1 MCLARFRKR
10 LLIFF
15 LAVLAATVTVVAPAS
30 LALASPPASSFDKH
44 LSDPA
49 GYLDNSEQ
57 VEETLAGA
65 SSSDYQIYAAL
76 TDNFSPL
83 SAQQWCVKS
92 REQATS
98 NSQGVL
104 LAIAVKER
112 SYYICPAANVRISEN
127 KQNRIVQGLEPLL
140 SQGNW
145 DQAVK
150 VFAVSAASSSSDPG
164 GAVSEEESAR
174 TGDWFRPLAL
184 VLVIAG
190 IGIGIMVFAR
200 KQSKTRDQ
208 IKTRQAASDKQLV
221 EQAGIDVLTADDAV
235 RGAQE
240 ELEFAKMQLGT
251 TQTEEYVQVL
261 AQASQVRD
269 SAMEKLRDLDSLS
282 GIQKSQQAQAASSE
296 AKRCL
301 ELLAQQTEN
310 LTRLRESLASLPSRI
325 QSQLSLIAE
334 LETQAGQL
342 PDIIAALHKTHPQA
356 VLTSLDDAP
365 EQVSNL
371 LGAARETLEPLQS
384 EESSTS
390 VKVQVQTAE
399 RAIAQARTLI
409 QEVSEAETHLAN
421 LQQSLLEAVTSISS
435 DLDDVKRL
443 NLQDK
448 SVFQTLC
455 TNAQTA
461 IDNCLKA
468 RDGQGD
474 PLASLSAIAQAEADL
489 DQALAPHRQN
499 SEQKQKAAARLQT
512 ALASA
517 QARIASANSYV
528 SSHRGA
534 VGLDA
539 RQYLARADSL
549 YQQAQASRG
558 DTGIKLAELAGE
570 AADKARE
577 SASLDYQERRND
589 WDGRPAGNSSDF
601 LTGMILGGI
610 LNGGRGFGGGT
621 KWGSS
626 NGNSDWFGGGFGGG
640 SGSGFGGSFGGGNSG
655 GGFGGKF

>member
-10 LLIFF
+10 FLIFF

-30 LALASPPASSFDKH
+30 LALASPPASSFGKH

-49 GYLDNSEQ
+49 GYLENSGQ
-57 VEETLAGA
+57 VAETLARA

-92 REQATS
+92 REQAAG
-98 NSQGVL
+98 NSQSVL
-104 LAIAVKER
+104 LAIAVQER

-127 KQNRIVQGLEPLL
+127 KQNRIVQGIEPLL

-150 VFAVSAASSSSDPG
+150 VFAVSAASSSLDPG
-164 GAVSEEESAR
+164 GAGSEESAR
-174 TGDWFRPLAL
+174 TGGWFGPLVL

-221 EQAGIDVLTADDAV
+221 EQAGVDVLAADDAV
-235 RGAQE
+235 RGAKE

-251 TQTEEYVQVL
+251 AQTEEYAQVL
-261 AQASQVRD
+261 AQASQARD

-282 GIQKSQQAQAASSE
+282 GIQKSQQAQAASNE

-301 ELLAQQTEN
+301 ELLAQQTEK
-310 LTRLRESLASLPSRI
+310 LTALRESLDSLPSRI
-325 QSQLSLIAE
+325 QNQLSLIAE

-342 PDIIAALHKTHPQA
+342 PAIIAALHKTHPQA

-365 EQVSNL
+365 EQVANL
-371 LGAARETLEPLQS
+371 LGAARETLEPLQG
-384 EESSTS
+384 EESSPS
-390 VKVQVQTAE
+390 LKVQVQTAE
-399 RAIAQARTLI
+399 RAIAQARSLI
-409 QEVSEAETHLAN
+409 KEVSEAETHLAN

-448 SVFQTLC
+448 AVFQTLC
-455 TNAQTA
+455 ANAQTA
-461 IDNCLKA
+461 IDDCLKA

-517 QARIASANSYV
+517 QARIDSANSYV

-577 SASLDYQERRND
+577 SASTDYRERRND
-589 WDGRPAGNSSDF
+589 WGSGSGGGGSDF

-621 KWGSS
+621 SWGS
-626 NGNSDWFGGGFGGG
+626 NTGNSDWFGGGFGGG

>member
-49 GYLDNSEQ
+49 GYLENSGQ
-57 VEETLAGA
+57 VAETLARA
-65 SSSDYQIYAAL
+65 SSSDYQVYAAL

-92 REQATS
+92 REQAAG
-98 NSQGVL
+98 NSQSVL
-104 LAIAVKER
+104 LAIAVQER

-127 KQNRIVQGLEPLL
+127 KQNRIVQGIEPLL

-150 VFAVSAASSSSDPG
+150 VFAVSAASSSLDPG
-164 GAVSEEESAR
+164 GAGSEESAR
-174 TGDWFRPLAL
+174 TGGWFGPLAL

-221 EQAGIDVLTADDAV
+221 EQAGVDVLAADDAV
-235 RGAQE
+235 RGAKE

-251 TQTEEYVQVL
+251 AQTEEYAQVL
-261 AQASQVRD
+261 AQASQARD

-282 GIQKSQQAQAASSE
+282 GIQKSQQAQAASNE
-296 AKRCL
+296 AKRAV
-301 ELLAQQTEN
+301 ELLAQQTEK
-310 LTRLRESLASLPSRI
+310 LTALRESLDSLPSRI
-325 QSQLSLIAE
+325 QNQLSLIAE

-342 PDIIAALHKTHPQA
+342 PAIIAALHKTHPQA

-371 LGAARETLEPLQS
+371 LGAARETLEPLQG
-384 EESSTS
+384 EESSPS
-390 VKVQVQTAE
+390 LKVQVQTAE
-399 RAIAQARTLI
+399 RAIAQARSLI
-409 QEVSEAETHLAN
+409 KEVSEAETHLAN

-448 SVFQTLC
+448 AVFQTLC
-455 TNAQTA
+455 ANAQTA

-517 QARIASANSYV
+517 QARIDSANSYV

-577 SASLDYQERRND
+577 SASTDYRERRND
-589 WDGRPAGNSSDF
+589 WGSGPGGGGNDF

-621 KWGSS
+621 SWGS
-626 NGNSDWFGGGFGGG
+626 NTGNSDWFGGGFGGG

>member
-10 LLIFF
+10 FLIFF

-49 GYLDNSEQ
+49 GYLENSGQ
-57 VEETLAGA
+57 VAETLAGA

-92 REQATS
+92 REQAAG
-98 NSQGVL
+98 NSQSVL
-104 LAIAVKER
+104 LAIAVQER

-127 KQNRIVQGLEPLL
+127 KQNRIVQGIEPLL

-150 VFAVSAASSSSDPG
+150 VFAVSAASSSLDPG
-164 GAVSEEESAR
+164 GAGSEESAR
-174 TGDWFRPLAL
+174 TGGWFGPLAL

-221 EQAGIDVLTADDAV
+221 EQASVDVLAADDAV
-235 RGAQE
+235 RGAKE

-251 TQTEEYVQVL
+251 AQTEEYAQVL
-261 AQASQVRD
+261 AQASQARD

-282 GIQKSQQAQAASSE
+282 GIQKSQQAQAASNE
-296 AKRCL
+296 AKRAV
-301 ELLAQQTEN
+301 ELLAQQTEK
-310 LTRLRESLASLPSRI
+310 LTALRESLDSLPSRI
-325 QSQLSLIAE
+325 QNQLSLIAE

-342 PDIIAALHKTHPQA
+342 PAIIAALHKTHPQA

-371 LGAARETLEPLQS
+371 LGAARETLEPLQG
-384 EESSTS
+384 EESSPS
-390 VKVQVQTAE
+390 LKVQVQTAE
-399 RAIAQARTLI
+399 RAIAQARSLI
-409 QEVSEAETHLAN
+409 KEVSEAETHLAN

-448 SVFQTLC
+448 AVFQTLC
-455 TNAQTA
+455 ANAQTA

-517 QARIASANSYV
+517 QARIDSANSYV

-577 SASLDYQERRND
+577 SASTDYRERRND
-589 WDGRPAGNSSDF
+589 WGSGPGGGGNDF

-621 KWGSS
+621 SWGS
-626 NGNSDWFGGGFGGG
+626 NTGNSDWFGGGFGGG

>member
-10 LLIFF
+10 FLIFF

-49 GYLDNSEQ
+49 GYLENSGQ
-57 VEETLAGA
+57 VAETLAGA

-92 REQATS
+92 REQAAG
-98 NSQGVL
+98 NSQSVL
-104 LAIAVKER
+104 LAIAVQER

-127 KQNRIVQGLEPLL
+127 KQNRIVQGIEPLL

-150 VFAVSAASSSSDPG
+150 VFAVSAASSSLDPG
-164 GAVSEEESAR
+164 GAGSEESAR
-174 TGDWFRPLAL
+174 TGGWFGPLAL

-221 EQAGIDVLTADDAV
+221 EQAGVDVLAADDAV
-235 RGAQE
+235 RGAKE

-251 TQTEEYVQVL
+251 AQTEEYAQVL
-261 AQASQVRD
+261 AQASQARD

-282 GIQKSQQAQAASSE
+282 GIQKSQQAQAASNE
-296 AKRCL
+296 AKRAV
-301 ELLAQQTEN
+301 ELLAQQTEK
-310 LTRLRESLASLPSRI
+310 LTALRESLDSLPSRI
-325 QSQLSLIAE
+325 QNQLSLIAE

-342 PDIIAALHKTHPQA
+342 PAIIAALHKTHPQA

-371 LGAARETLEPLQS
+371 LGAARETLEPLQG
-384 EESSTS
+384 EESSPS
-390 VKVQVQTAE
+390 LKVQVQTAE
-399 RAIAQARTLI
+399 RAIAQARSLI
-409 QEVSEAETHLAN
+409 KEVSEAETHLAN

-448 SVFQTLC
+448 AVFQTLC
-455 TNAQTA
+455 ANAQTA

-517 QARIASANSYV
+517 QARIDSANSYV

-577 SASLDYQERRND
+577 SASTDYRERRND
-589 WDGRPAGNSSDF
+589 WGSGPGGGGNDF

-621 KWGSS
+621 SWGS
-626 NGNSDWFGGGFGGG
+626 NTGNSDWFGGGFGGG

>member
-49 GYLDNSEQ
+49 GYLENSGQ
-57 VEETLAGA
+57 VAETLAGA
-65 SSSDYQIYAAL
+65 SSSDYQVYAAL

-92 REQATS
+92 REQAAG
-98 NSQGVL
+98 NSQSVL
-104 LAIAVKER
+104 LAIAVQER

-127 KQNRIVQGLEPLL
+127 KQNRIVQVIEPLL
-140 SQGNW
+140 SQGKW

-150 VFAVSAASSSSDPG
+150 VFAVSAASSSLDPG
-164 GAVSEEESAR
+164 GAGSEESAR
-174 TGDWFRPLAL
+174 TGGWFGPLVL

-221 EQAGIDVLTADDAV
+221 EQAGVDVLAADDAV
-235 RGAQE
+235 RGAKE

-251 TQTEEYVQVL
+251 AQTEEYAQVL
-261 AQASQVRD
+261 AQASQARD

-282 GIQKSQQAQAASSE
+282 GIQKSQQAQAASNE

-301 ELLAQQTEN
+301 ELLAQQTEK
-310 LTRLRESLASLPSRI
+310 LTALRESLDSLPSRI
-325 QSQLSLIAE
+325 QNQLSLIAE

-342 PDIIAALHKTHPQA
+342 PAIIAALHKTHPQA

-365 EQVSNL
+365 EQVANL
-371 LGAARETLEPLQS
+371 LGAARETLEPLQG
-384 EESSTS
+384 EESSPS
-390 VKVQVQTAE
+390 LKVQVQTAE
-399 RAIAQARTLI
+399 RAIAQARSLI
-409 QEVSEAETHLAN
+409 KEVSEAETHLAN

-448 SVFQTLC
+448 AVFQTLC
-455 TNAQTA
+455 ANAQTA
-461 IDNCLKA
+461 IDDCLKA

-517 QARIASANSYV
+517 QARIDSANSYV

-577 SASLDYQERRND
+577 SASTDYRERRND
-589 WDGRPAGNSSDF
+589 WGSGSGGGGSDF

-621 KWGSS
+621 SWGS
-626 NGNSDWFGGGFGGG
+626 NTGNSDWFGGGFGGG

>member
-10 LLIFF
+10 FLIFF

-49 GYLDNSEQ
+49 GYLENSGQ
-57 VEETLAGA
+57 VAETLAGA

-92 REQATS
+92 REQAAG
-98 NSQGVL
+98 NSQSVL
-104 LAIAVKER
+104 LAIAVQER

-127 KQNRIVQGLEPLL
+127 KQNRIVQGIEPLL

-150 VFAVSAASSSSDPG
+150 VFAVSAASSSLDPG
-164 GAVSEEESAR
+164 GAGSEESAR
-174 TGDWFRPLAL
+174 TGGWFGPLAL

-221 EQAGIDVLTADDAV
+221 EQASVDVLAADDAV
-235 RGAQE
+235 RGAKE

-251 TQTEEYVQVL
+251 AQTEEYAQVL
-261 AQASQVRD
+261 AQASQARD

-282 GIQKSQQAQAASSE
+282 GIQKSQQAQAASNE
-296 AKRCL
+296 AKRAV
-301 ELLAQQTEN
+301 ELLTQQTEK
-310 LTRLRESLASLPSRI
+310 LTALRESLDSLPSRI
-325 QSQLSLIAE
+325 QNQLSLIAE

-342 PDIIAALHKTHPQA
+342 PAIIAALHKTHPQA

-371 LGAARETLEPLQS
+371 LGAARETLEPLQG
-384 EESSTS
+384 EESSPS
-390 VKVQVQTAE
+390 LKVQVQTAE
-399 RAIAQARTLI
+399 RAIAQARSLI
-409 QEVSEAETHLAN
+409 KEVSEAETHLAN

-448 SVFQTLC
+448 AVFQTLC
-455 TNAQTA
+455 ANAQTA

-517 QARIASANSYV
+517 QARIDSANSYV

-577 SASLDYQERRND
+577 SASTDYRERRND
-589 WDGRPAGNSSDF
+589 WGSGPGGGGNDF

-621 KWGSS
+621 SWGS
-626 NGNSDWFGGGFGGG
+626 NTGNSDWFGGGFGGG

>member
-1 MCLARFRKR
+1 M
-10 LLIFF
+10 
-15 LAVLAATVTVVAPAS
+15 
-30 LALASPPASSFDKH
+30 
-44 LSDPA
+44 
-49 GYLDNSEQ
+49 
-57 VEETLAGA
+57 
-65 SSSDYQIYAAL
+65 
-76 TDNFSPL
+76 
-83 SAQQWCVKS
+83 
-92 REQATS
+92 
-98 NSQGVL
+98 
-104 LAIAVKER
+104 
-112 SYYICPAANVRISEN
+112 
-127 KQNRIVQGLEPLL
+127 
-140 SQGNW
+140 
-145 DQAVK
+145 
-150 VFAVSAASSSSDPG
+150 
-164 GAVSEEESAR
+164 
-174 TGDWFRPLAL
+174 
-184 VLVIAG
+184 
-190 IGIGIMVFAR
+190 
-200 KQSKTRDQ
+200 
-208 IKTRQAASDKQLV
+208 
-221 EQAGIDVLTADDAV
+221 
-235 RGAQE
+235 
-240 ELEFAKMQLGT
+240 
-251 TQTEEYVQVL
+251 
-261 AQASQVRD
+261 
-269 SAMEKLRDLDSLS
+269 
-282 GIQKSQQAQAASSE
+282 
-296 AKRCL
+296 
-301 ELLAQQTEN
+301 
-310 LTRLRESLASLPSRI
+310 
-325 QSQLSLIAE
+325 
-334 LETQAGQL
+334 
-342 PDIIAALHKTHPQA
+342 
-356 VLTSLDDAP
+356 
-365 EQVSNL
+365 
-371 LGAARETLEPLQS
+371 
-384 EESSTS
+384 
-390 VKVQVQTAE
+390 
-399 RAIAQARTLI
+399 
-409 QEVSEAETHLAN
+409 
-421 LQQSLLEAVTSISS
+421 TSISS

-577 SASLDYQERRND
+577 SASLDYQQRRND

-621 KWGSS
+621 TWGSS
-626 NGNSDWFGGGFGGG
+626 TGNSDWFGGGFGGG

>member
-49 GYLDNSEQ
+49 GYLENSGQ
-57 VEETLAGA
+57 VAETLARA
-65 SSSDYQIYAAL
+65 SSSDYQVYAAL

-92 REQATS
+92 REQAAG
-98 NSQGVL
+98 NSQSVL
-104 LAIAVKER
+104 LAIAVQER

-127 KQNRIVQGLEPLL
+127 KQNRIVQVIEPLL
-140 SQGNW
+140 SQGKW

-150 VFAVSAASSSSDPG
+150 VFAVSAASSSLDPG
-164 GAVSEEESAR
+164 GAGSEESAR
-174 TGDWFRPLAL
+174 TGGWFGPLVL

-221 EQAGIDVLTADDAV
+221 EQAGVDVLAADDAV
-235 RGAQE
+235 RGAKE

-251 TQTEEYVQVL
+251 AQTEEYAQVL
-261 AQASQVRD
+261 AQASQARD

-282 GIQKSQQAQAASSE
+282 GIQKSQQAQAASNE

-301 ELLAQQTEN
+301 ELLAQQTEK
-310 LTRLRESLASLPSRI
+310 LTALRESLDSLPSRI
-325 QSQLSLIAE
+325 QNQLSLIAE

-342 PDIIAALHKTHPQA
+342 PAIIAALHKTHPQA

-365 EQVSNL
+365 EQVANL
-371 LGAARETLEPLQS
+371 LGAARETLEPLQG
-384 EESSTS
+384 EESSPS
-390 VKVQVQTAE
+390 LKVQVQTAE
-399 RAIAQARTLI
+399 RAIAQARSLI
-409 QEVSEAETHLAN
+409 KEVSEAETHLAN

-448 SVFQTLC
+448 AVFQTLC
-455 TNAQTA
+455 ANAQTA
-461 IDNCLKA
+461 IDDCLKA

-517 QARIASANSYV
+517 QARIDSANSYV

-577 SASLDYQERRND
+577 SASTDYRERRND
-589 WDGRPAGNSSDF
+589 WGSGSGGGGSDF

-621 KWGSS
+621 SWGS
-626 NGNSDWFGGGFGGG
+626 NTGNSDWFGGGFGGG

>member
-10 LLIFF
+10 FLIFF

-49 GYLDNSEQ
+49 GYLENSGQ
-57 VEETLAGA
+57 VAETLAGA

-92 REQATS
+92 REQAAG
-98 NSQGVL
+98 NSQSVL
-104 LAIAVKER
+104 LAIAVQER

-127 KQNRIVQGLEPLL
+127 KQNRIVQGIEPLL

-150 VFAVSAASSSSDPG
+150 VFAVSAASSSLDPG
-164 GAVSEEESAR
+164 GAGSEESAR
-174 TGDWFRPLAL
+174 TGGWFGPLAL

-221 EQAGIDVLTADDAV
+221 EQAGVDVLAADDAV
-235 RGAQE
+235 RGAKE
-240 ELEFAKMQLGT
+240 DLEFAKLQLGT
-251 TQTEEYVQVL
+251 AQTEEYAQVL
-261 AQASQVRD
+261 AQASQARD

-282 GIQKSQQAQAASSE
+282 GIQKSQQAQAASNE
-296 AKRCL
+296 AKRAV
-301 ELLAQQTEN
+301 ELLAQQTEK
-310 LTRLRESLASLPSRI
+310 LTALRESLDSLPSRI
-325 QSQLSLIAE
+325 QNQLSLIAE

-342 PDIIAALHKTHPQA
+342 PAIIAALHKTHPQA

-371 LGAARETLEPLQS
+371 LGAARETLEPLQG
-384 EESSTS
+384 EESSPS
-390 VKVQVQTAE
+390 LKVQVQTAE
-399 RAIAQARTLI
+399 RAIAQARSLI
-409 QEVSEAETHLAN
+409 KEVSEAETHLAN

-448 SVFQTLC
+448 AVFQTLC
-455 TNAQTA
+455 ANAQTA

-517 QARIASANSYV
+517 QARIDSANSYV

-577 SASLDYQERRND
+577 SASTDYRERRND
-589 WDGRPAGNSSDF
+589 WGSGPGGGGNDF

-621 KWGSS
+621 SWGS
-626 NGNSDWFGGGFGGG
+626 NTGNSDWFGGGFGGG

>member
-10 LLIFF
+10 FLIFF

-49 GYLDNSEQ
+49 GYLENSGQ
-57 VEETLAGA
+57 VAETLAGA
-65 SSSDYQIYAAL
+65 SSSDYQVYAAL

-92 REQATS
+92 REQAAG
-98 NSQGVL
+98 NSQSVL
-104 LAIAVKER
+104 LAIAVQER

-127 KQNRIVQGLEPLL
+127 KQNRIVQGIEPLL

-150 VFAVSAASSSSDPG
+150 VFAVSAASSSLDPG
-164 GAVSEEESAR
+164 GAGSEESAR
-174 TGDWFRPLAL
+174 TGGWFGPLVL

-221 EQAGIDVLTADDAV
+221 EQAGIDVLAADDAV
-235 RGAQE
+235 RGAKE

-251 TQTEEYVQVL
+251 AQTEEYAQVL
-261 AQASQVRD
+261 AQASQARD

-282 GIQKSQQAQAASSE
+282 GIQKSQQAQAASNE

-301 ELLAQQTEN
+301 ELLAQQTEK
-310 LTRLRESLASLPSRI
+310 LTALRESLDSLPSRI
-325 QSQLSLIAE
+325 QNQLSLIAE

-342 PDIIAALHKTHPQA
+342 PAIIAALHKTHPQA

-365 EQVSNL
+365 EQVANL
-371 LGAARETLEPLQS
+371 LGAARETLEPLQG
-384 EESSTS
+384 EESSPS
-390 VKVQVQTAE
+390 LKVQVQTAE
-399 RAIAQARTLI
+399 RAIAQARSLI
-409 QEVSEAETHLAN
+409 KEVSEAETHLAN

-448 SVFQTLC
+448 AVFQTLC
-455 TNAQTA
+455 ANAQTA
-461 IDNCLKA
+461 IDDCLKA

-517 QARIASANSYV
+517 QARIDSANSYV

-577 SASLDYQERRND
+577 SASTDYRERRND
-589 WDGRPAGNSSDF
+589 WGSGSGGGGSDF

-621 KWGSS
+621 SWGS
-626 NGNSDWFGGGFGGG
+626 NTGNSDWFGGGFGGG

>member
-10 LLIFF
+10 FLIFF

-49 GYLDNSEQ
+49 GYLENSGQ
-57 VEETLAGA
+57 VAETLAGA

-92 REQATS
+92 REQAAG
-98 NSQGVL
+98 NSQSVL
-104 LAIAVKER
+104 LAIAVQER

-127 KQNRIVQGLEPLL
+127 KQNRIVQGIEPLL

-150 VFAVSAASSSSDPG
+150 VFAVSAASSSLDPG
-164 GAVSEEESAR
+164 GAGSEESAR
-174 TGDWFRPLAL
+174 TGGWFGPLAL

-221 EQAGIDVLTADDAV
+221 EQSSVDVLAADDAV
-235 RGAQE
+235 RGAKE

-251 TQTEEYVQVL
+251 AQTEEYAQVL
-261 AQASQVRD
+261 AQASQARD

-282 GIQKSQQAQAASSE
+282 GIQKSQQAQAASNE
-296 AKRCL
+296 AKRAV
-301 ELLAQQTEN
+301 ELLAQQTEK
-310 LTRLRESLASLPSRI
+310 LTALRESLDSLPSRI
-325 QSQLSLIAE
+325 QNQLSLIAE

-342 PDIIAALHKTHPQA
+342 PAIIAALHKTHPQA

-371 LGAARETLEPLQS
+371 LGAARETLEPLQG
-384 EESSTS
+384 EESSPS
-390 VKVQVQTAE
+390 LKVQVQTAE
-399 RAIAQARTLI
+399 RAIAQARSLI
-409 QEVSEAETHLAN
+409 KEVSEAETHLAN

-448 SVFQTLC
+448 AVFQTLC
-455 TNAQTA
+455 ANAQTA

-517 QARIASANSYV
+517 QARIDSANSYV

-577 SASLDYQERRND
+577 SASTDYRERRND
-589 WDGRPAGNSSDF
+589 WGSGPGGGGNDF

-621 KWGSS
+621 SWGS
-626 NGNSDWFGGGFGGG
+626 NTGNSDWFGGGFGGG

>member
-15 LAVLAATVTVVAPAS
+15 LAVLATTVTVVAPAS

-92 REQATS
+92 REQATG

-127 KQNRIVQGLEPLL
+127 KQNRIVQGIEPLL

-164 GAVSEEESAR
+164 GAVSEESAR
-174 TGDWFRPLAL
+174 TGGWFGPLVL

-221 EQAGIDVLTADDAV
+221 EQAGVDVLAADDAV
-235 RGAQE
+235 RGAKE

-251 TQTEEYVQVL
+251 AQTEEYAQVL
-261 AQASQVRD
+261 AQASQARD

-282 GIQKSQQAQAASSE
+282 GIQKSQQAQAASNE

-301 ELLAQQTEN
+301 ELLAQQTEK
-310 LTRLRESLASLPSRI
+310 LTALRESLDSLPSRI
-325 QSQLSLIAE
+325 QNQLSLIAE

-342 PDIIAALHKTHPQA
+342 PAIIAALHKTHPQA

-365 EQVSNL
+365 EQVANL
-371 LGAARETLEPLQS
+371 LGAARETLEPLQG
-384 EESSTS
+384 EESSPS
-390 VKVQVQTAE
+390 LKVQVQTAE
-399 RAIAQARTLI
+399 RAIAQARSLI
-409 QEVSEAETHLAN
+409 KEVSEAETHLAN

-448 SVFQTLC
+448 AVFQTLC
-455 TNAQTA
+455 ANAQTA
-461 IDNCLKA
+461 IDDCLKA

-517 QARIASANSYV
+517 QARIDSANSYV

-577 SASLDYQERRND
+577 SASTDYRERRND
-589 WDGRPAGNSSDF
+589 WGSGSGGGGSDF

-621 KWGSS
+621 SWGS
-626 NGNSDWFGGGFGGG
+626 NTGNSDWFGGGFGGG

>member
-10 LLIFF
+10 FLIFF

-49 GYLDNSEQ
+49 GYLENSGQ
-57 VEETLAGA
+57 VAETLAGA
-65 SSSDYQIYAAL
+65 SSSDYQVYAAL

-92 REQATS
+92 REQAAG
-98 NSQGVL
+98 NSQSVL
-104 LAIAVKER
+104 LAIAVQER

-127 KQNRIVQGLEPLL
+127 KQNRIVQGIEPLL

-150 VFAVSAASSSSDPG
+150 VFAVSAASSSLDPG
-164 GAVSEEESAR
+164 GAGSEESAR
-174 TGDWFRPLAL
+174 TGGWFGPLVL

-221 EQAGIDVLTADDAV
+221 EQAGVDVLAADDAV
-235 RGAQE
+235 RGAKE

-251 TQTEEYVQVL
+251 AQTEEYAQVL
-261 AQASQVRD
+261 AQASQARD

-282 GIQKSQQAQAASSE
+282 GIQKSQQAQAASNE

-301 ELLAQQTEN
+301 ELLAQQTEK
-310 LTRLRESLASLPSRI
+310 LTALRESLDSLPSRI
-325 QSQLSLIAE
+325 QNQLSLIAE

-342 PDIIAALHKTHPQA
+342 PAIIAALHKTHPQA

-365 EQVSNL
+365 EQVANL
-371 LGAARETLEPLQS
+371 LGAARETLEPLQG
-384 EESSTS
+384 EESSPS
-390 VKVQVQTAE
+390 LKVQVQTAE
-399 RAIAQARTLI
+399 RAIAQARSLI
-409 QEVSEAETHLAN
+409 KEVSEAETHLAN

-448 SVFQTLC
+448 AVFQTLC
-455 TNAQTA
+455 ANAQTA
-461 IDNCLKA
+461 IDDCLKA

-517 QARIASANSYV
+517 QARIDSANSYV

-577 SASLDYQERRND
+577 SASTDYRERRND
-589 WDGRPAGNSSDF
+589 WGSGSGGGGSDF

-621 KWGSS
+621 SWGS
-626 NGNSDWFGGGFGGG
+626 NTGNSDWFGGGFGGG

>member
-10 LLIFF
+10 FLIFF

-49 GYLDNSEQ
+49 GYLENSGQ
-57 VEETLAGA
+57 IAETLARA
-65 SSSDYQIYAAL
+65 SSSDYQVYAAL

-92 REQATS
+92 REQAAG
-98 NSQGVL
+98 NSQSVL
-104 LAIAVKER
+104 LAIAVQER

-127 KQNRIVQGLEPLL
+127 KQNRIVQGIEPLL
-140 SQGNW
+140 SQGKW

-150 VFAVSAASSSSDPG
+150 VFAVSAASSSLDPG
-164 GAVSEEESAR
+164 GAGSEESAR
-174 TGDWFRPLAL
+174 TGGWFGPLAL

-221 EQAGIDVLTADDAV
+221 EQAGVDVLAADDAV
-235 RGAQE
+235 RGAKE

-251 TQTEEYVQVL
+251 AQTEEYAQVL
-261 AQASQVRD
+261 AQASQARD

-301 ELLAQQTEN
+301 ELLAQQTEK
-310 LTRLRESLASLPSRI
+310 LTALRESLDSLPSRI
-325 QSQLSLIAE
+325 QNQLSLIAE

-342 PDIIAALHKTHPQA
+342 PAIIAALHKTHPQA
-356 VLTSLDDAP
+356 ELTSLDDAP

-371 LGAARETLEPLQS
+371 LGAARETLEPLQG
-384 EESSTS
+384 EESSPS
-390 VKVQVQTAE
+390 LKVQVQTAE
-399 RAIAQARTLI
+399 RAIAQARSLI
-409 QEVSEAETHLAN
+409 KEVSEAETHLAN

-455 TNAQTA
+455 ANAQTA

-517 QARIASANSYV
+517 QARIDSANSYV

-577 SASLDYQERRND
+577 SASTDYRERRND
-589 WDGRPAGNSSDF
+589 WGSGPGGGGSDF

-621 KWGSS
+621 NWGS
-626 NGNSDWFGGGFGGG
+626 NTGNSDWFGGGFGGG
-640 SGSGFGGSFGGGNSG
+640 SGSGFGGSFGGENSG

>member
-92 REQATS
+92 REQAAG
-98 NSQGVL
+98 NSQSVL
-104 LAIAVKER
+104 LAIAVQER

-127 KQNRIVQGLEPLL
+127 KQNRIVQGIEPLL

-150 VFAVSAASSSSDPG
+150 VFAVSAASSSLDPG
-164 GAVSEEESAR
+164 GAGSEESAR
-174 TGDWFRPLAL
+174 TGGWFGPLAL

-221 EQAGIDVLTADDAV
+221 EQAGVDVLAADDAV
-235 RGAQE
+235 RGAKE

-251 TQTEEYVQVL
+251 AQTEEYAQVL
-261 AQASQVRD
+261 AQASQARD
-269 SAMEKLRDLDSLS
+269 NAMEKLRDLDSLS
-282 GIQKSQQAQAASSE
+282 GIQKSQQAQAASNE

-301 ELLAQQTEN
+301 ELLAQQTEK
-310 LTRLRESLASLPSRI
+310 LTALRESLDSLPSRI
-325 QSQLSLIAE
+325 QNQLSLIAE

-342 PDIIAALHKTHPQA
+342 PAIIAALHKTHPQA

-384 EESSTS
+384 EESSPS

-549 YQQAQASRG
+549 YQQAQASQG

-577 SASLDYQERRND
+577 SASTDYQQRRND

-621 KWGSS
+621 NWGSS